1 MPSRHVVSLA
11 AVFLMPLPA
20 SAAETI
26 WTEIVVRVYDSSG
39 ARGPERRAALAIAA
53 SIVAPA
59 AVELVWRTCD
69 SADPQRAPS
78 GPRGVD
84 PCHAPLAPRELAL
97 RIVRSVPVDA
107 QRPDLPLGNALINT
121 DAGAGVLAT
130 VYIDRVDWVA
140 ERTGVHRDTL
150 LGRAIAHEL
159 GHLLMAS
166 SLHYTRGLMRGM
178 WTRSEIRRRQER
190 DWVFGPGEIAAIK
203 ARASTRRGASS
214 DRLLMNASGLSSLR
228 PFEMLGCQE
237 WSGLLPGSGERAR
250 ALPPGGL
257 SRREHL
263 FDSLAR

>member
-1 MPSRHVVSLA
+1 MPSRHILPFA
-11 AVFLMPLPA
+11 AVLLMPLPT

-69 SADPQRAPS
+69 TADRQRPPS
-78 GPRGVD
+78 GTREVD
-84 PCHAPLAPRELAL
+84 PCHVPLGPRELAL
-97 RIVRSVPVDA
+97 RIVRSVAVDD

-121 DAGAGVLAT
+121 GAGAGVLAT

-140 ERTGVHRDTL
+140 ERTGVDRDTL

-166 SLHYTRGLMRGM
+166 SIHYTRGLMRGM
-178 WTRSEIRRRQER
+178 WTPAEIRRRQER

-203 ARASTRRGASS
+203 ARAFTRSRVYET
-214 DRLLMNASGLSSLR
+214 NLR
-228 PFEMLGCQE
+228 
-237 WSGLLPGSGERAR
+237 AA
-250 ALPPGGL
+250 ALP
-257 SRREHL
+257 
-263 FDSLAR
+263 